1 MTSHDA
7 TLPDSPVPVT
17 PPTDGGAPPSLTLR
31 LFGAPALLTAG
42 GSPVLGL
49 GKPLALVAFLSSAP
63 GRTASRDQLVDLLWS
78 DVDRDAA
85 RHTLRQ
91 TLWYIKRR
99 AGTDVF
105 TTRGDT
111 VTLQPALANDR
122 QRFLAALDA
131 GRPDDALAQYTGDFF
146 AGFAAPGGAEFEQWA
161 DVERTRLRSLFTR
174 AAEARVREL
183 LAAGTVREAVS
194 AARRVRDLAP
204 TAQAL
209 WRLVLETLLSADDRI
224 GALVEAEQLEQW
236 LARDELPVDQ
246 ATTVS
251 LRLVR
256 AEQTRP
262 EPEAVEGLTPELV
275 GREREF
281 AALTSAWEDTKRG
294 LAGHVHVHARAGF
307 GKSRLLHAF
316 GRRLRAARHRVVRVR
331 ALQANRDI
339 PSALAAE
346 LAVALARLR
355 GAAGVSPEAAAALV
369 ALAPAVSAHL
379 SAAPDRTTGDD
390 ALRRRTLAIQEL
402 VATVA
407 EDAPLAIL
415 VDDLHWADGPSR
427 AMLSSL
433 AASLAA
439 HQVLLVT
446 AGRAPERATRDDGR
460 FRQLALSALAV
471 DEVTALLS
479 SLGELPGEAWT
490 EELAVRL
497 TVATGGSPLLI
508 LETLH
513 LALERGALQLSDR
526 QWRLCDAAAL
536 AQLLAGGSAIRQR
549 IHTVSDLQEAML
561 LLLAVLGTDIGSV
574 EAQRIAG
581 DAGVHALLE
590 LEARGLLT
598 HHDGRWMVAHDEIA
612 ELTLEAAPEG
622 RRRRAHREAA
632 TLLEATP
639 GESTAHLLRA
649 AHHRHEAGD
658 ASQAAQLL
666 AEAARRSQASGDV
679 RALAALARSVVGRE
693 APQATVDELVRA
705 LPWRMR
711 TDLGRIGVMSL
722 APLALL
728 ALFLWGWMSPPGAIG
743 TGTTAPDAVASLLVR
758 TDDGLHMLRL
768 ELDAAAVRTA
778 DVIEVREEALPATTA
793 RVLRQFTSW
802 HQRLGDTLVVGGVHR
817 GARAGTELEA
827 LVLATGERLPFAPS
841 PGDDN
846 VPSLSPDG
854 QRAVITTARWD
865 TVNSRSDLAVFD
877 RRTGEVTPLVVSPE
891 MEMMGLWS
899 ADGTRIAYTRRYYTT
914 ERPDQ
919 LCWIAIDRVAQD
931 CLPPLDG
938 VESPLPKAWVDAD
951 ELLVEGESPDG
962 SQRVLA
968 RVQLGSAAVRVVHRG
983 PNNYWVSPDGRF
995 ALISVLAADG
1005 GSSATLV
1012 FETDRPQRLV
1022 PIRWAGRDVAISA
1035 SLIGWTF
1042 DMRSPTQLTSV
1053 RIEAPGQAIPLDA
1066 LVRLRAAAVDARGV
1080 VRTPGVLRWA
1090 SLDPEVAEISPT
1102 GALLPRRPGEVRI
1115 VLSAGG
1121 WRTDTAQLRIAPP
1134 TFPTPVL
1141 EETWTSLDSTRWLD
1155 FGDPPPQVDAGSLL
1169 PNGDQHLMSGVVS
1182 WQATPPGEGIGLE
1195 LRARIPV
1202 DAPQWQV
1209 LTVAFA
1215 SFASTEA
1222 MRTWEGRRSGV
1233 EMMEQRGPNAA
1244 RWCGFTFPRSEG
1256 GDAMRHGNLTVGENH
1271 EALKSGVARVSD
1283 GAWHTFRL
1291 QVFRDGRC
1299 GLAIDGRVIHVSRGH
1314 VPVDRPLR
1322 VTIYGQSVGTTV
1334 RVGRLSVW
1342 RGERLDVPWFAGD
1355 GL

>member
-1 MTSHDA
+1 MPPRDA
-7 TLPDSPVPVT
+7 PPPISPPPAGLSPDE
-17 PPTDGGAPPSLTLR
+17 GAPSALTLR
-31 LFGAPALLTAG
+31 LFGAPSLLTAG
-42 GSPVLGL
+42 ASPVLGL
-49 GKPLALVAFLSSAP
+49 GKPLALVAFLTCAP

-111 VTLQPALANDR
+111 VTLQPALPNDR
-122 QRFLAALDA
+122 QQFLAALDA
-131 GRPDDALAQYTGDFF
+131 GRPDDALALYTGDFF

-161 DVERTRLRSLFTR
+161 DVERTRLRSLFAR

-194 AARRVRDLAP
+194 AARHVRDLAP

-256 AEQTRP
+256 AEQSRP
-262 EPEAVEGLTPELV
+262 EPAAVEGLTPELV

-346 LAVALARLR
+346 LAVALVRLR

-379 SAAPDRTTGDD
+379 SAAPDRATGDD

-433 AASLAA
+433 AASLGA

-471 DEVTALLS
+471 DDVTALLS

-497 TVATGGSPLLI
+497 TNATDGSPLLI
-508 LETLH
+508 LETLQ
-513 LALERGALQLSDR
+513 LALERGALQLADR
-526 QWRLCDAAAL
+526 QWRLCDADTL
-536 AQLLAGGSAIRQR
+536 TQVLAGGSAIRQR
-549 IHTVSDLQEAML
+549 IRTLSEAQEAML
-561 LLLAVLGTDIGSV
+561 LLLSVLGTDVGSA

-590 LEARGLLT
+590 LEARGLLA
-598 HHDGRWMVAHDEIA
+598 HHDGRWMVAHDQIA
-612 ELTLEAAPEG
+612 ELTLEAASEG

-632 TLLEATP
+632 TLLEAMP

-666 AEAARRSQASGDV
+666 AEAARRSQASGDA

-693 APQATVDELVRA
+693 APQSTVDALVRA
-705 LPWRMR
+705 LPWRFR
-711 TDLGRIGVMSL
+711 VDVGRIGLMSL

-728 ALFLWGWMSPPGAIG
+728 GLFLWGWVSPP
-743 TGTTAPDAVASLLVR
+743 TTAVRATPDAVASLLVR
-758 TDDGLHMLRL
+758 TDDGPRMLRL

-778 DVIEVREEALPATTA
+778 DVIEAREEALPAATI
-793 RVLRQFTSW
+793 RVLQQFTHW
-802 HQRLGDTLVVGGVHR
+802 HQRVGDTLVVGGVSQ
-817 GARAGTELEA
+817 GARAGAELEA
-827 LVLATGERLPFAPS
+827 VVLTTGERLPFAPS

-865 TVNSRSDLAVFD
+865 TVTSRSDLAVFD

-891 MEMMGLWS
+891 VEMMGLWS
-899 ADGTRIAYTRRYYTT
+899 ADGTRVAYSRRYYTL
-914 ERPDQ
+914 ERPDE
-919 LCWIAIDRVAQD
+919 LCWITIDAVARA

-938 VESPLPKAWVDAD
+938 VESPLPRAWVDAD

-962 SQRVLA
+962 SERVLA
-968 RVQLGSAAVRVVHRG
+968 RVQLGSAAVRVIHRG
-983 PNNYWVSPDGRF
+983 ATGYAVSPDGRF

-1022 PIRWAGRDVAISA
+1022 PVRWAGRDVALSPGLIS
-1035 SLIGWTF
+1035 WTF

-1053 RIEAPGQAIPLDA
+1053 RIDAPQQAIPLDA
-1066 LVRLRAAAVDARGV
+1066 LVRLRAVAVDARGV
-1080 VRTPGVLRWA
+1080 VRAPGVLRWA
-1090 SLDPEVAEISPT
+1090 SLDPDIAEISPT
-1102 GALLPRRPGEVRI
+1102 GALLPRRPGEARI

-1121 WRTDTAQLRIAPP
+1121 WRTDSARLRIAPP
-1134 TFPTPVL
+1134 TFSTSVL
-1141 EETWTSLDSTRWLD
+1141 EESWASLDSTRWLD
-1155 FGDPPPQVDAGSLL
+1155 FGDPPPTVDGGSLL
-1169 PNGDQHLMSGVVS
+1169 PNGDAHLMSGVVS
-1182 WQATPPGEGIGLE
+1182 WQSTPPDEGIGLE
-1195 LRARIPV
+1195 VRAQIPV

-1209 LTVAFA
+1209 LTVAFTP
-1215 SFASTEA
+1215 FASTEA
-1222 MRTWEGRRSGV
+1222 MRTWEGRRGGV
-1233 EMMEQRGPNAA
+1233 EMLEQRGPTAA
-1244 RWCGFTFPRSEG
+1244 RWCGFNFPRAEG
-1256 GDAMRHGNLTVGENH
+1256 GDAMRHGNLTVGTNH
-1271 EALKSGVARVSD
+1271 EALKANVTEVSD

-1334 RVGRLSVW
+1334 RVGRLAVW